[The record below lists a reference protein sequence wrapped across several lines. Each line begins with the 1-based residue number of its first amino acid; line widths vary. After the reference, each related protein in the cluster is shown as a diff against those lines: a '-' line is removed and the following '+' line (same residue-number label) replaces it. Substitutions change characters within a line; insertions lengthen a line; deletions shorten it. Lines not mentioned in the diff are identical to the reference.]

1 MQFSFGSEPDIDD
14 VSNGSFRHQKGEVK
28 AVCLHEIHEIV
39 SVKEKDFVVKLARMA
54 FFAPFPFSF

>member
-28 AVCLHEIHEIV
+28 AVCLHKIV
-39 SVKEKDFVVKLARMA
+39 SVKEKDFVLKLAKMA